1 MPQPLS
7 GNLFDLRSEPVSGE
21 VRRAVERIAVE
32 SSAESRGAVF
42 TRPEVV
48 AFILDLVGYT
58 ENQPLFER
66 RILEPSFG
74 HGDFLLP
81 ALKRLLASCKRHFG
95 QAAIPVEQLSGAI
108 FAVELHAESFVKSK
122 NAVLGVLVSAG
133 FALAD
138 AEALTAGWLHQGDFL
153 LTPIDSAFDYV
164 VGNPPY
170 VRQELLSPALL
181 TKYRQLY
188 RTVYDRAD
196 LYVPFIERSLEL
208 LNAHGHLGFIC
219 SDRWMKNRYGG
230 PLREF
235 VSRDFNL
242 DVVVDM
248 NETPAFH
255 TGVSAYT
262 AVTVFSREK
271 GRVTRTAANPPVD
284 SGVLKKLAVELRD
297 GTPMQSGVPV
307 SELRGIVSGSEP
319 WVLESSLRTRL
330 LRRLEEEYPTLEEA
344 GCKVGIGVATGA
356 DRVFIGDAES
366 FDVESDRL
374 LPLITSRDIRSGE
387 VELSSKLLVN
397 PFADDGALVDL
408 KRYPRLA
415 RFFEQHREILAQR
428 HCARKSPDNWYRTID
443 RVWPELTRKPKLLI
457 PDIKGAAH
465 IVFDS
470 GQGYPHHNL
479 YYVTSDAWDLRALQA
494 VLLSA
499 ISQLFIDSYSTRIR
513 GGYLRFQA
521 QFLRRIRIP
530 VWNEVSEALRNELK
544 TAAEALDIP
553 ACNRAVS
560 RLYGLSSGETEALGF
575 IGGSKWD

>member
-1 MPQPLS
+1 MPQPVS
-7 GNLFDLRSEPVSGE
+7 GNLFDLRSEPVSSE
-21 VRRAVERIAVE
+21 VRRAVERISGE
-32 SSAESRGAVF
+32 SSAETRGAVF

-48 AFILDLVGYT
+48 EFILDLIGYT
-58 ENQPLFER
+58 DDQPLFER

-74 HGDFLLP
+74 NGDFLLP
-81 ALKRLLASCKRHFG
+81 ALKRLLASCKRHFS
-95 QAAIPVEQLSGAI
+95 QTSISPEQLSGAI
-108 FAVELHAESFVKSK
+108 LAVELHADSFAKSR
-122 NAVLGVLVSAG
+122 NTLLGMLASAG

-138 AEALTAGWLHQGDFL
+138 AEVLTAGWLHQGDFL
-153 LTPIDSAFDYV
+153 LTPIDGAFDYV

-170 VRQELLSPALL
+170 VRQELLSSALL
-181 TKYRQLY
+181 MKYRQLY

-196 LYVPFIERSLEL
+196 LYVPFIERSLDL
-208 LNAHGHLGFIC
+208 LNTHGQLGFIC

-242 DVVVDM
+242 DVFVDM

-255 TGVSAYT
+255 SGVSAYT

-271 GRVTRTAANPPVD
+271 RLSTRTAANPPVN
-284 SGVLKKLAVELRD
+284 SGVLRKLAVELRD
-297 GTPMQSGVPV
+297 GTPMQSSVPV

-319 WVLESSLRTRL
+319 WVLESSVRTRL
-330 LRRLEEEYPTLEEA
+330 LRRLEVEFPTLEEA

-356 DRVFIGDAES
+356 DRIFIGDAES
-366 FDVESDRL
+366 FDVESDCL
-374 LPLITSRDIRSGE
+374 LPLITSRDIRSGK
-387 VELSSKLLVN
+387 VEWSGKLLVN
-397 PFADDGALVDL
+397 PFANDGALVDL

-415 RFFEQHREILAQR
+415 RFFEKHREILAKR

-465 IVFDS
+465 IVLDS

-479 YYVTSDAWDLRALQA
+479 YFVTSDTWDLRALQA

-521 QFLRRIRIP
+521 QYLRRIRIP
-530 VWNEVSEALRNELK
+530 LWNEVSETLRNELK

-560 RLYGLSSGETEALGF
+560 RLYGLSSGETEAPGF